1 MRIKPFQPCCRKSAI
16 QAFQQ
21 GIFYLIGCQHCSV
34 CFSITD
40 DLDFFLQQVMSYN
53 KISPDYTH
61 PFDIILSKGKI
72 IFMLP

>member
-1 MRIKPFQPCCRKSAI
+1 MKIKPFQPCCRKAAI
-16 QAFQQ
+16 RAFQQ
-21 GIFYLIGCQHCSV
+21 GIFYLIGCEKCST

-40 DLDFFLQQVMSYN
+40 ERDLFIQQLIAYDN
-53 KISPDYTH
+53 ISPGYTH